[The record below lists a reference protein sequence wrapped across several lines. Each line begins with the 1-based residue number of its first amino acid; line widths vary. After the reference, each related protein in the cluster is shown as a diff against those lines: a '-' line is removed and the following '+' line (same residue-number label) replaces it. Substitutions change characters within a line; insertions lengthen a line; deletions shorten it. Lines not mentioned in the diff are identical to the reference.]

1 MKGIIGKNIGMTS
14 LFDEQGRNIPSTI
27 IEAGPCEIV
36 QIKTLEKDGYSS
48 IQLGFED
55 KNKKNISKSLLGHFK
70 KANVSPKK
78 KIAEF
83 YVKNCDKLRLGEKI
97 TVNTFNVGEFVDV
110 TGFSKG
116 KGFQGVVKRHGFSGV
131 GERTH
136 GQHNRLRAPGSIGA
150 GSDPSRVFKGV
161 RMSGKM
167 GNRRVTV
174 KNLRILKID
183 LEKNLLIVKGSV
195 PGTKYS
201 YLILKKYGG

>member
-1 MKGIIGKNIGMTS
+1 MKSIIGKNIGMTS
-14 LFDEQGRNIPSTI
+14 LFDEQGRNIPSTV
-27 IEAGPCEIV
+27 IEAGPCSII

-55 KNKKNISKSLLGHFK
+55 KKKKNISKSLLGHFK

-78 KIAEF
+78 
-83 YVKNCDKLRLGEKI
+83 
-97 TVNTFNVGEFVDV
+97 NVGEFVDV

-116 KGFQGVVKRHGFSGV
+116 RGFQGVVKRHGFSGV

-201 YLILKKYGG
+201 YLIIKKYGG

>member
-14 LFDEQGRNIPSTI
+14 LFDEQGRNIPCSV
-27 IEAGPCEIV
+27 IEAGPCSIV

-55 KNKKNISKSLLGHFK
+55 KNKKNISKSVQGHFK
-70 KANVSPKK
+70 KANVSTKK

-83 YVKNCDKLRLGEKI
+83 YVKKCDQLRLGEKI
-97 TVNTFNVGEFVDV
+97 TVNSFNEGEFVEV

-116 KGFQGVVKRHGFSGV
+116 RGFQGVVKRHGFSGV

-136 GQHNRLRAPGSIGA
+136 GQHNKLRAPGSIGA

-201 YLILKKYGG
+201 YLIIKKYGG

>member
-14 LFDEQGRNIPSTI
+14 LFDEQGRNIPCTV
-27 IEAGPCEIV
+27 IEAGPCSIV

-55 KNKKNISKSLLGHFK
+55 KKNISKSLQGHFK

-83 YVKNCDKLRLGEKI
+83 YVSDKLRLGEKI
-97 TVNTFNVGEFVDV
+97 TVNYFNKGEFVDV

-116 KGFQGVVKRHGFSGV
+116 RGFQGVVKRHGFSGV

-150 GSDPSRVFKGV
+150 GSDPARVFKGV

-201 YLILKKYGG
+201 YLILKKSGHGG